1 MKDYITYNGKKY
13 KRVNEVDAAT
23 QKKIDKLRA
32 DKKRQIDFQNR
43 VKDFQQ
49 KATVGKKIDSL
60 NRQIRKLRGESIS
73 ESVDKRVTVKEVIK
87 LKDLYPNQASF
98 LMEARELD
106 PKAVNYMKQLT
117 ARNNHTMARYQ
128 LALQMKNKRLMKLYS
143 SIIDIQDAYGSLPMD
158 VSNFRMSLE
167 KELMSQAKRM
177 YSNYDEISKA
187 F

>member
-1 MKDYITYNGKKY
+1 M
-13 KRVNEVDAAT
+13 
-23 QKKIDKLRA
+23 
-32 DKKRQIDFQNR
+32 
-43 VKDFQQ
+43 
-49 KATVGKKIDSL
+49 
-60 NRQIRKLRGESIS
+60 
-73 ESVDKRVTVKEVIK
+73 IK

-98 LMEARELD
+98 LMEAREMDSETIKYIRL
-106 PKAVNYMKQLT
+106 LT
-117 ARNNHTMARYQ
+117 DRNNHTMARYR
-128 LALQMKNKRLMKLYS
+128 LALQLKNKRLMKLYS

>member
-1 MKDYITYNGKKY
+1 M
-13 KRVNEVDAAT
+13 
-23 QKKIDKLRA
+23 
-32 DKKRQIDFQNR
+32 
-43 VKDFQQ
+43 
-49 KATVGKKIDSL
+49 
-60 NRQIRKLRGESIS
+60 
-73 ESVDKRVTVKEVIK
+73 IK
-87 LKDLYPNQASF
+87 LKDLYPNQVSF

-143 SIIDIQDAYGSLPMD
+143 SIIDIQDVYGSLPMD
-158 VSNFRMSLE
+158 VSKFRMSLE

-177 YSNYDEISKA
+177 YSNYDEKSKA

>member
-43 VKDFQQ
+43 VK
-49 KATVGKKIDSL
+49 
-60 NRQIRKLRGESIS
+60 
-73 ESVDKRVTVKEVIK
+73 
-87 LKDLYPNQASF
+87 ASF

>member
-1 MKDYITYNGKKY
+1 MVKK
-13 KRVNEVDAAT
+13 
-23 QKKIDKLRA
+23 
-32 DKKRQIDFQNR
+32 QN
-43 VKDFQQ
+43 
-49 KATVGKKIDSL
+49 I
-60 NRQIRKLRGESIS
+60 
-73 ESVDKRVTVKEVIK
+73 IK